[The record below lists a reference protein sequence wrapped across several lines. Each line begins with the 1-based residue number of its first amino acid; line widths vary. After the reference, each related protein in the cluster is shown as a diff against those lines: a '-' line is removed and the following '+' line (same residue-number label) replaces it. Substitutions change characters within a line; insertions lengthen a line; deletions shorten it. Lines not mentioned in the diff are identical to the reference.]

1 MTGMRT
7 STLYFYVSF
16 SHTTRQ
22 EDPVKGTKGKKKKN
36 ETRWLGFPKKLA
48 EEASSY
54 ITGSGEGKDGG
65 ELLGKI
71 KGGGGPEKRKKR
83 EAEACVEN
91 GRENLQAGC
100 M

>member
-1 MTGMRT
+1 M
-7 STLYFYVSF
+7 
-16 SHTTRQ
+16 
-22 EDPVKGTKGKKKKN
+22 KGTKGKKKKN
-36 ETRWLGFPKKLA
+36 KTRWLGFPKKLA
-48 EEASSY
+48 EEA
-54 ITGSGEGKDGG
+54 ITGSGEGRRG